1 MLIYDVGCLLFDC
14 LRRLRDIIVVYTA
27 SQLLMVSRI
36 GILLWRIMICVM
48 LASIILRGLMVWGYI
63 MMPFFEVFGVLFFQ

>member
-14 LRRLRDIIVVYTA
+14 LRRLRHIIVVYTA

-36 GILLWRIMICVM
+36 GFLFWRIMICVM

-63 MMPFFEVFGVLFFQ
+63 MMPFSEVFGVRFFQ